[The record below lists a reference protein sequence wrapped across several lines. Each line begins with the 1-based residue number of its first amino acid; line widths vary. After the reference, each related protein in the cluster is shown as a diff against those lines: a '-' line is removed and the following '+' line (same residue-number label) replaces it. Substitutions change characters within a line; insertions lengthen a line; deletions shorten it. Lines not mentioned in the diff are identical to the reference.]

1 MNPCELSASITALA
15 NILANQLSDQELNIA
30 AVIFSQLGDTLDTI
44 SVQRS
49 FCCSKEKTIFHTI
62 SDK

>member
-15 NILANQLSDQELNIA
+15 NILANQLSDRELNVAA
-30 AVIFSQLGDTLDTI
+30 AVFSQLGDTLDTI

-49 FCCSKEKTIFHTI
+49 FFCNQTNTEKAPCRLE
-62 SDK
+62 